1 MSKVKCIGIIAED
14 NSDFETAKILIKRI
28 LNKDNLSFK
37 KAVGNGCGKLRRKAL
52 DYAIDLKKRGCDMVI
67 LIHDL
72 DRNVY
77 QDLYDELQRKLE
89 DATLDKKCICI
100 PIEELE
106 AWFLGDPDGIKNTF
120 NLARRPRFNG
130 LPETIN
136 SPKETLGEQIYLCSN
151 KSTIFLNTKHNQKI
165 AERICLDTV
174 KQRCPSFELLHTFVT
189 AYEYR

>member
-28 LNKDNLSFK
+28 LNRDNLSFK
-37 KAVGNGCGKLRRKAL
+37 KAIGNGCGKLRRKAL
-52 DYAIDLKKRGCDMVI
+52 DYAIDLKNRGCDMLI

-72 DRNVY
+72 DRNIHLKLIR
-77 QDLYDELQRKLE
+77 DLQKKIE
-89 DATLDKKCICI
+89 DAPIDKKFVCI

-106 AWFLGDPDGIKNTF
+106 AWFLGDAEGIKDIF
-120 NLARRPRFNG
+120 NLKRKPRFNG

-165 AERICLDTV
+165 AERICIDTV
-174 KQRCPSFELLHTFVT
+174 KQRCPSFDLLHSFVT
-189 AYEYR
+189 AYEYK

>member
-28 LNKDNLSFK
+28 LNRDNLSFK

-52 DYAIDLKKRGCDMVI
+52 DYAIDLRKRGCDMLI

-72 DRNVY
+72 DKHVHRELLE
-77 QDLYDELQRKLE
+77 DLHLKLE
-89 DATLDKKCICI
+89 DAPIDKKFVCI

-106 AWFLGDPDGIKNTF
+106 AWFLGDPQAIKNTF
-120 NLARRPRFNG
+120 NLARIPRFKG
-130 LPETIN
+130 RPETIN

-165 AERICLDTV
+165 AAHICIETV
-174 KQRCPSFELLHTFVT
+174 KQRCPSFDLLHNFVT
-189 AYEYR
+189 TYEYR

>member
-1 MSKVKCIGIIAED
+1 MSKVKCIGLIAED
-14 NSDFETAKILIKRI
+14 NSDFETAKILITRI

-52 DYAIDLKKRGCDMVI
+52 QYVIDLKKRGCDMVI
-67 LIHDL
+67 FIHDL
-72 DRNVY
+72 DRNIHR
-77 QDLYDELQRKLE
+77 DLYKELKKKIE
-89 DATLDKKCICI
+89 SAPVDKKFICI
-100 PIEELE
+100 PVEEME

-130 LPETIN
+130 QPETIN
-136 SPKETLGEQIYLCSN
+136 SPKETLGEQVYLCSN

-165 AERICLDTV
+165 AERICIETI
-174 KQRCPSFELLHTFVT
+174 KEKCPSFEQLHTFVT

>member
-14 NSDFETAKILIKRI
+14 SSDFETAKILIKRI
-28 LNKDNLSFK
+28 LNKNTLSFK

-72 DRNVY
+72 DRNVRHK
-77 QDLYDELQRKLE
+77 LHEELQRKLE
-89 DATLDKKCICI
+89 NAPLEKKFICI

-106 AWFLGDPDGIKNTF
+106 AWFLGDPDGIKDTF
-120 NLARRPRFNG
+120 NLARPPRFNG
-130 LPETIN
+130 PPETIN
-136 SPKETLGEQIYLCSN
+136 SPKETLGKQIYLCSN

-165 AERICLDTV
+165 AERICIETV
-174 KQRCPSFELLHTFVT
+174 KQRCPSFELLHTFVKT
-189 AYEYR
+189 YEYR